1 MKDEEKAELQRHTFN
16 FEYSISSFILPK
28 MPLFEYSC
36 RACGKQWTFLSG
48 VVSDNDEPRCP
59 RCASTDFVKLMSRF
73 ARGRS
78 DDARMDSLA
87 QRMENSDLDDAQT
100 LRRLAQ
106 EAGREMSSES
116 GADLSGEV
124 EQLLES
130 ELGGGNFGDLGS
142 GSGDDGT
149 IY

>member
-1 MKDEEKAELQRHTFN
+1 
-16 FEYSISSFILPK
+16 
-28 MPLFEYSC
+28 MPLFEFSC

-48 VVSDNDEPRCP
+48 VVADNDAPKCP

-78 DDARMDSLA
+78 DDARMESLA
-87 QRMENSDLDDAQT
+87 ERMESSDLDDSAT
-100 LRRLAQ
+100 LKRLAQ
-106 EAGREMSSES
+106 EAGREMSAESES
-116 GADLSGEV
+116 DLSGEV

-130 ELGGGNFGDLGS
+130 ELGGTNSSS

>member
-1 MKDEEKAELQRHTFN
+1 
-16 FEYSISSFILPK
+16 

-36 RACGKQWTFLSG
+36 RACGKQFTFLSG
-48 VVSDNDEPRCP
+48 VVIDNCAPRCP
-59 RCASTDFVKLMSRF
+59 RCDSTQLAKLMSRF

-87 QRMENSDLDDAQT
+87 ERMENSDLDDAST

-106 EAGREMSSES
+106 EAGREMSAES
-116 GADLSGEV
+116 GSDLSGEV

-130 ELGGGNFGDLGS
+130 ELGGGSFGDS
-142 GSGDDGT
+142 GPGDDGT